1 MSLPA
6 QIPLIASENL
16 SDPLNPRDGKSMAAS
31 RKDNSNLQKL
41 TSLFLNLF
49 CPKIRLYF
57 RGSKY
62 IFLTDS
68 RLNQIKLKSKNKN
81 LQLFSQEAEACK
93 NFKRKEKK
101 RKKRTKL
108 N

>member
-1 MSLPA
+1 
-6 QIPLIASENL
+6 
-16 SDPLNPRDGKSMAAS
+16 MAAS

-41 TSLFLNLF
+41 TPWFLNLF

-101 RKKRTKL
+101 RKEKKKKNKTEL
-108 N
+108 TAYIF